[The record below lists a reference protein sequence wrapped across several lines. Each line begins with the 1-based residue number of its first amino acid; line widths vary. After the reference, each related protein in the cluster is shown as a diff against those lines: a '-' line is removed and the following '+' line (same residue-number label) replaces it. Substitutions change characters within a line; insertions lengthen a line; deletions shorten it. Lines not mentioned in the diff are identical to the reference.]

1 MKKRQKGFTLV
12 EMMVVIAVIALIAVF
27 ALPKLTNYFKLSL
40 NSATR
45 NIATMVRETYNST
58 ALTGNIHRVVYDLKD
73 HAYWVESGPPN
84 VLLDTADSK
93 EKDERRKRFK
103 FKNAEPPK
111 PKFSIET
118 TITKKKIALPSGV
131 QFEDVYTEQGPEPIT
146 AGTAYT
152 HFFPHGITEQTL
164 IHLQDGEGHK
174 VSLLISP
181 LIGKTTVVNYY
192 IKPEEVFGKK

>member
-1 MKKRQKGFTLV
+1 MRGDKSLMKKRQKGFTLV

-118 TITKKKIALPSGV
+118 TITKTFGSPIRRRLYRA
-131 QFEDVYTEQGPEPIT
+131 GPR
-146 AGTAYT
+146 AHHCGHGLYA
-152 HFFPHGITEQTL
+152 FFSAW
-164 IHLQDGEGHK
+164 D
-174 VSLLISP
+174 
-181 LIGKTTVVNYY
+181 Y
-192 IKPEEVFGKK
+192 